1 LDALLRRVVA
11 RHRGEHLGMAPRL
24 LQARVVP
31 EGLTYRDDFLAAGEE
46 CRLLPVIE
54 QLEFGE
60 FVMRGQAA
68 RRTVRS
74 FGWRYE
80 FDQRV
85 MLPTD
90 PLPRSLTSVRER
102 AEQLAG
108 VEPGAFEQAL
118 VTRYPPGATIGW
130 HRDAPP
136 FGPTIAGVS
145 LAAPCRMRFQR
156 VIDEV
161 RYVHEQE
168 LRPRSAYVLAGAA
181 RSAWEHSIPATEYL
195 RYSITFRTIKP
206 R

>member
-1 LDALLRRVVA
+1 MPGLQRHVRAQA
-11 RHRGEHLGMAPRL
+11 RGGPVGMAPRL
-24 LQARVVP
+24 LQTRIVP
-31 EGLTYRDDFLAAGEE
+31 DWLTYRDDVLSADEEERLMRVIAA
-46 CRLLPVIE
+46 LDFDDV
-54 QLEFGE
+54 
-60 FVMRGQAA
+60 VMRAQAA

-74 FGWRYE
+74 FGWRYR
-80 FDQRV
+80 FDERV
-85 MLPTD
+85 LLPAD
-90 PLPRSLTSVRER
+90 PLPQFLAFVRER
-102 AEQLAG
+102 AARPAA

-161 RYVHEQE
+161 RYAHEQE

-181 RSAWEHSIPATEYL
+181 RSAWEHSIAATEHL
-195 RYSITFRTIKP
+195 RYSITFRTIE
-206 R
+206 RR